1 MQPAKVLKGFQ
12 DCELIV
18 EGNFL
23 GHVAKMMTRS
33 WLLAQYLKS
42 HDLHPQKNLALS
54 SPKRNAFWFVTQG
67 ALPAP
72 GHCWAASSQQQQRE
86 GWSSHTHLPPGDHIS
101 ALSPPS
107 SWNCEKKFS
116 WTVKVYKRH
125 IIQSKSQANSLS
137 DWGSPVLW
145 ARTASRQGW
154 LPWNSTYIKQY
165 QIWTRT
171 YITHKKYSP
180 DKYYWLTGVL
190 LLHLSANQ
198 SEYYLEK
205 LGQGT
210 ELVKNFHSHAKMI

>member
-12 DCELIV
+12 DWELVV

-23 GHVAKMMTRS
+23 RHVAKMVTRS
-33 WLLAQYLKS
+33 WLLAQYLQS
-42 HDLHPQKNLALS
+42 HPWEFGTFFSKL
-54 SPKRNAFWFVTQG
+54 KRNAFPYVTKG

-72 GHCWAASSQQQQRE
+72 GHCWAASSQQQQRG
-86 GWSSHTHLPPGDHIS
+86 GWSCHTHLPPGDHIS

-154 LPWNSTYIKQY
+154 LPWVICTISIYNLILYVQYI
-165 QIWTRT
+165 
-171 YITHKKYSP
+171 
-180 DKYYWLTGVL
+180 
-190 LLHLSANQ
+190 
-198 SEYYLEK
+198 
-205 LGQGT
+205 
-210 ELVKNFHSHAKMI
+210 